1 MANGTIHNT
10 VNLTYLLFNAVHNLE
25 REVVE
30 KICIR
35 ICVGKERARE
45 NERTAQQSI
54 FTDEYYVRE
63 ESHNN
68 HCNHHAISAIG
79 TSG

>member
-10 VNLTYLLFNAVHNLE
+10 VNLTYLLFNTVHNLE

-35 ICVGKERARE
+35 ICVGKERACKMKGL
-45 NERTAQQSI
+45 
-54 FTDEYYVRE
+54 
-63 ESHNN
+63 HNTKYL
-68 HCNHHAISAIG
+68 HRRILCQGGI
-79 TSG
+79 T